1 MTEIPDTYLTGFYV
15 SDMLDMLCEAADQ
28 SGEYDDARVDGYE
41 LHLDLPDAG
50 KHVVIDAGVLRRVY
64 SAVMDDIAK
73 DVHRLFAEGEIY
85 FPLVH
90 FLAKSDL
97 DEFETEDT
105 VEALLNLCVEH
116 AMEG

>member
-1 MTEIPDTYLTGFYV
+1 MTDIPDTYLTGFYV

-28 SGEYDDARVDGYE
+28 TGEYDDARVDGYE
-41 LHLDLPDAG
+41 LHIDVTEYG
-50 KHVVIDAGVLRRVY
+50 HVVIDAGVLRRVY
-64 SAVMDDIAK
+64 SAVLDDIAK
-73 DVHRLFAEGEIY
+73 DVHRLFAEGDLY
-85 FPLVH
+85 FALVH

-105 VEALLNLCVEH
+105 IEALLNLCVNY